1 MPSEPSDEG
10 DEDNDD
16 EEGVKKKMAKKLKL
30 NGTVVSQS
38 VVWIY
43 DWFGIAT
50 INPAAVSDF
59 LDEANGEDVEITI
72 ISGGGD
78 VYSGAEIYT
87 SLRDYHGNSTVKV
100 VLPPLPLLLSLWG
113 ARRSSCLLLG
123 R

>member
-1 MPSEPSDEG
+1 
-10 DEDNDD
+10 
-16 EEGVKKKMAKKLKL
+16 MAKKLKL

-100 VLPPLPLLLSLWG
+100 VFAASAASVIAMG